1 MELKEFISD
10 VLLQIAEGVTDAN
23 RRYKELGG
31 FVNPR
36 GSFKI
41 EGMPYILKESKIPN
55 SSISMPLIP
64 VQFKTHVQ
72 LEEKAETKGA
82 GSCNI
87 IKIISASI
95 GSSVGESMAS
105 VQEVSFSVPVLLPSE
120 IVK

>member
-10 VLLQIAEGVTDAN
+10 VLVQIAEGVKDAN
-23 RRYKELGG
+23 CRYKEFGG
-31 FVNPR
+31 AVNPR
-36 GSFKI
+36 GNFKI
-41 EGMPYILKESKIPN
+41 EGMPYILKASKIPN
-55 SSISMPLIP
+55 NSISMPLIP

-72 LEEKAETKGA
+72 LEEKAETKGV

-105 VQEVSFSVPVLLPSE
+105 VQEVAFSVPILLPSE
-120 IVK
+120 LVS